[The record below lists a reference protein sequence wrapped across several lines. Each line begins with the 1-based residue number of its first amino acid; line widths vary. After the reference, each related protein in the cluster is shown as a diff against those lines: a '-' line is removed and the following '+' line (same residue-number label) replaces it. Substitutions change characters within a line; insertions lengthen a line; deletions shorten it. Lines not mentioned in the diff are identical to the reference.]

1 MDIFVFDIDDTIV
14 LHTNEGNDYYNSN
27 GNTTLRD
34 LLSEFENLKCYI
46 YTNGTFGHGKA
57 IVDNLD
63 LHVDMIFARDVI
75 PYMKPERRSFMFVN
89 NEIKQ
94 DIRKQK
100 KTIKDIVFFDDLKDN
115 LETAKQLGWTTVLIN
130 PDLKEKEN
138 FIDYVFPNI
147 YESIIYFKLKE

>member
-14 LHTNEGNDYYNSN
+14 LHTKEGNDYYNSN

-34 LLSEFENLKCYI
+34 LLSEFENLKYYI

-89 NEIKQ
+89 NEIRQ
-94 DIRKQK
+94 DIRKQNK
-100 KTIKDIVFFDDLKDN
+100 KIKRIVFFDDLKDN
-115 LETAKQLGWTTVLIN
+115 LKMAKHFGWTTVLIN
-130 PDLKEKEN
+130 PNLKEKEN

>member
-14 LHTNEGNDYYNSN
+14 LHTKEGNDYYNSN

-34 LLSEFENLKCYI
+34 LLSEFENLRYYI

-57 IVDNLD
+57 IVDNLY
-63 LHVDMIFARDVI
+63 LQVNMIFARDVI
-75 PYMKPERRSFMFVN
+75 PFMKPDERSFRYVN
-89 NEIKQ
+89 REIKQ
-94 DIRKQK
+94 DLRKQNK
-100 KTIKDIVFFDDLKDN
+100 NIKRLVFFDDLKDN
-115 LETAKQLGWTTVLIN
+115 LKMAKQFGWTTVLIN
-130 PDLKEKEN
+130 PNPNEKEN

>member
-34 LLSEFENLKCYI
+34 LLSEFENLNCYI

-100 KTIKDIVFFDDLKDN
+100 KTIKEIIFFDDLKDN
-115 LETAKQLGWTTVLIN
+115 LKMAKHFGWTTVLIN
-130 PDLKEKEN
+130 PNLKEKEN